1 MRLHNYNL
9 IKLLG
14 TDDANMI
21 MRRLNRSTISAKLVK
36 AGETNRPLKS
46 FGLGESIDYFKDK
59 IAKPYHVLAN
69 LDTDKRLLKLLK
81 GL

>member
-1 MRLHNYNL
+1 MRLHQNNL
-9 IKLLG
+9 VKLLG
-14 TDDANMI
+14 LDDANMI

-46 FGLGESIDYFKDK
+46 FGLEESIAYMSEK
-59 IAKPYHVLAN
+59 IRKPYHVLAN